1 MALGPVVLD
10 AQVPLAF
17 LEHVMDGLFGQALFR
32 DAIIGPIATL
42 CICLLQTIDK
52 DV

>member
-17 LEHVMDGLFGQALFR
+17 LEHVIDGLFGQALFR
-32 DAIIGPIATL
+32 DAIIGPITTL
-42 CICLLQTIDK
+42 CIYLLLTINN